1 VIFTRRTLEN
11 NLNKVPLEH
20 EGVEWF
26 YFQERQGNDTYDQVM
41 IKNED
46 TEDTFNDSYFL
57 DQSNKI
63 INS

>member
-1 VIFTRRTLEN
+1 
-11 NLNKVPLEH
+11 LNKVPLER

-26 YFQERQGNDTYDQVM
+26 NFQEHQGNDHQVM
-41 IKNED
+41 IENED